1 MKTYKSM
8 IEWPMTQPTV
18 KKKNLTTMISI
29 CIYLLTNEDK
39 NLILHFSHTPI
50 FSCVK
55 TFGISTSYT
64 LTSHFTY
71 I

>member
-1 MKTYKSM
+1 MANDTTNCK
-8 IEWPMTQPTV
+8 

>member
-1 MKTYKSM
+1 M
-8 IEWPMTQPTV
+8 IF
-18 KKKNLTTMISI
+18 IFI
-29 CIYLLTNEDK
+29 CLLINEDK
-39 NLILHFSHTPI
+39 NLILHLSHTPI